1 LVFDQKVGGLYYRQG
16 HLPKILSLVEP
27 NVEAVDIDPTL
38 LAFHAFVKHDS
49 GYLEKT

>member
-1 LVFDQKVGGLYYRQG
+1 VGGLYYRQG